1 MIKTIGLF
9 LLMLL
14 KILGGLLL
22 VLLLV
27 LTVALLLVSFVPVR
41 YDILVQNEKTADPNP
56 VKNIRVQV
64 KVSWLVH
71 LIHVTV
77 SYGPEGLAN
86 KIKAAGIDVQKALA
100 WFANRKEARRSRR
113 KARKQKKSEKA
124 GKSEQEQSTGTNVSQ
139 NHAKESE
146 STGDSTETR
155 QEQDSENS
163 QPEQPFAQQDL
174 ENIQPEV
181 QQGQSA
187 EEQDLNTADSGD
199 ESGKNTAKQKKRR
212 RKKKPGKDFPKKAF
226 RKKKPHKNPEAEKKE
241 SHAGKLSSI
250 REKFRQVYKEYKDET
265 NRHAVSQLWKEL
277 CRLLRNYKPRKLKA
291 DLTFSLSDP
300 ALTGNV
306 LGIISLMPAVYRYP
320 CSIIPDFESDKLY
333 MEGSLRIQGK
343 VTLYV
348 FLFSLLRLIRDKE
361 FMKTVKKL
369 MKRG

>member
-77 SYGPEGLAN
+77 SYGPDGLAS

-100 WFANRKEARRSRR
+100 WFSNRKEARRSRR
-113 KARKQKKSEKA
+113 EARERKKSEKT
-124 GKSEQEQSTGTNVSQ
+124 GKPVQDQSTETNVSQ
-139 NHAKESE
+139 EHSEESE
-146 STGDSTETR
+146 STADSNETR
-155 QEQDSENS
+155 QGQDSES
-163 QPEQPFAQQDL
+163 IQPEQSARAQGLD
-174 ENIQPEV
+174 
-181 QQGQSA
+181 A
-187 EEQDLNTADSGD
+187 ADFSD
-199 ESGKNTAKQKKRR
+199 RAVKNTAKQKRR
-212 RKKKPGKDFPKKAF
+212 RKKKTGKDAPQKVF
-226 RKKKPHKNPEAEKKE
+226 RKKTPHKKPETGKKE
-241 SHAGKLSSI
+241 SHSGKPGSI
-250 REKFRQVYKEYKDET
+250 REKFRQFYKEYKDET
-265 NRHAVSQLWKEL
+265 NRHAVSRLWKEL
-277 CRLLRNYKPRKLKA
+277 CRLLRHYKPRKLKA

-306 LGIISLMPAVYRYP
+306 LGMISLMPAVYRYP

-333 MEGSLRIQGK
+333 MEGSLMIQGK
-343 VTLYV
+343 VTVYV
-348 FLFSLLRLIRDKE
+348 FLISLLRLIRDKE
-361 FMKTVKKL
+361 FMKTVKRL
-369 MKRG
+369 VKRS